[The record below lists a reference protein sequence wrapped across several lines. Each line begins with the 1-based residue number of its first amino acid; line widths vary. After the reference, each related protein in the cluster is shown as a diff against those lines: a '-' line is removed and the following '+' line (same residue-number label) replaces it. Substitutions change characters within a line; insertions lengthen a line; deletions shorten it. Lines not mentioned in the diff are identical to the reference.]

1 MKLDHIGIWFEIK
14 LEITKKYADAYAS
27 IMGKQDYNDN
37 NPMLDMKIREQSL
50 EYGQKN
56 KPHHL
61 VSELWAIRGH
71 CEEIRAKK
79 IAKRAKLPLQWFDK
93 TPSLNGK
100 KGIEKLKTERGVLL
114 LRNRTSAFVDQFQ
127 HPIGRC
133 AKFYKLTAYNNCNF
147 WCEYCYLY
155 LTFRN
160 MPISTHFVNYDKMF
174 REIIRF
180 DKTNI
185 PDMLRVL
192 NLRELCDPL
201 AVEDITGF
209 AEELIPFV
217 ASETKQ
223 TKLLFLTKS
232 DNIDSL
238 LNLEHGDRSIM
249 SFSVN
254 TDKVYQ
260 QLEHRTASPEARLIA
275 AKKLQHAG
283 YEIRL
288 RIDPVILY
296 STWKKDYINLVEK
309 IFVYVQHERIT
320 IGEYRPSKGLASHIG
335 SRFPNSPL
343 LKINS
348 GLINDGAKLRYPD
361 AHRLTMFR
369 VIIDAIKKR
378 DKKVKIALCK
388 GAITIWKSL
397 GIQIN
402 GLHCICLCIS

>member
-1 MKLDHIGIWFEIK
+1 MIKSYLYNKNHPILHIKTG
-14 LEITKKYADAYAS
+14 
-27 IMGKQDYNDN
+27 
-37 NPMLDMKIREQSL
+37 EQTV
-50 EYGQKN
+50 EYGRKTKLQ
-56 KPHHL
+56 PL
-61 VSELWAIRGH
+61 VSELYAIRGY
-71 CEEIRAKK
+71 CNELRAKK
-79 IAKRAKLPLQWFDK
+79 IAKKANLPLKWFDK
-93 TPSLNGK
+93 TPSMNGTR
-100 KGIEKLKTERGVLL
+100 GLEKLKAERGVLL
-114 LRNRTSAFVDQFQ
+114 LRNRTSPFIDQFQ

-160 MPISTHFVNYDKMF
+160 MPISTHFVNYEKMF

-185 PDMLRVL
+185 PDILRVL
-192 NLRELCDPL
+192 NLGELCDPL

-209 AEELIPFV
+209 AEELILFT
-217 ASETKQ
+217 AKETYK

-238 LNLEHGDRSIM
+238 LNLEHGGRSVM
-249 SFSVN
+249 SFSIN

-275 AKKLQHAG
+275 AKKLQQAG

-296 STWKKDYINLVEK
+296 STWKKDYIDLIEK
-309 IFVYVQHERIT
+309 IFVYVQPERIT

-335 SRFPNSPL
+335 SRFPDSSL
-343 LKINS
+343 LKIHS
-348 GLINDGAKLRYPD
+348 ALINDGAKLRYP
-361 AHRLTMFR
+361 AEHRLTMFR
-369 VIIDAIKKR
+369 VIIDAIKKH

-388 GAITIWKSL
+388 EDIKIWKSL
-397 GIQIN
+397 GMQIN
-402 GLHCICLCIS
+402 GLQCNCLG

>member
-1 MKLDHIGIWFEIK
+1 M
-14 LEITKKYADAYAS
+14 TKS
-27 IMGKQDYNDN
+27 NFYNE
-37 NPMLDMKIREQSL
+37 NPPILDMKIGEQEV
-50 EYGQKN
+50 EYGEKN
-56 KPHHL
+56 KPQLL

-71 CEEIRAKK
+71 CEEIRAQK
-79 IAKRAKLPLQWFDK
+79 IAKRAKLPLQWLDK
-93 TPSLNGK
+93 IPSLNGA
-100 KGIEKLKTERGVLL
+100 KGIDKLRTERGVLL
-114 LRNRTSAFVDQFQ
+114 LRNRTSSFIDQFQ

-133 AKFYKLTAYNNCNF
+133 AKFHKLTTYNNCNF

-174 REIIRF
+174 REIVSF

-192 NLRELCDPL
+192 NLGELCDPL

-209 AEELIPFV
+209 SEEVIPFV
-217 ASETKQ
+217 AKETRR

-238 LNLEHGDRSIM
+238 LNLEHGGRSIM

-260 QLEHRTASPEARLIA
+260 QLEHRTASPEARLKA
-275 AKKLQHAG
+275 AKKLQQAG

-296 STWKKDYINLVEK
+296 STWEKDYAYLVEK
-309 IFVYVQHERIT
+309 IFTYIKPERIT

-335 SRFPNSPL
+335 SRFPESSL
-343 LKINS
+343 LKIHS
-348 GLINDGAKLRYPD
+348 GLINDGSKLRYPD
-361 AHRLTMFR
+361 EHRLTMFR
-369 VIIDAIKKR
+369 VIIDAIKKH
-378 DKKVKIALCK
+378 DKMVKIALCK
-388 GAITIWKSL
+388 EDTKIWKNL
-397 GIQIN
+397 AMHLN
-402 GLHCICLCIS
+402 GLQCNCLG